1 MRFPCNQITAQSDR
15 PAAESVF
22 GSDRN
27 TGFHFATHLDEWV
40 DGLLTG
46 GGGTRGRE
54 PAARLRAAG

>member
-1 MRFPCNQITAQSDR
+1 MQFPCNQIPAQSDR

-27 TGFHFATHLDEWV
+27 TGFHCATHLDEWV

-46 GGGTRGRE
+46 GGTRGRE
-54 PAARLRAAG
+54 PAARLSAAG